1 MKRWFGVFFVL
12 VFLSSLTFAQGGVKK
27 TRPLPRYFGKVV
39 IHNYSVQARLAP
51 VGFDHWL
58 HRSKFTCRLCHVDL
72 GFAMTANATDIKAA
86 DNMSGDYCGAC
97 HNGKTKYDG
106 KKIFPACA
114 QQPVAAEQQKTCE
127 RCHSEGK
134 GMTPSEDFS
143 VFVANFPKKR
153 FGNGIDWIEGESM
166 GLLKL
171 VDSLDGVNSKSKL
184 FKNPGDSTIA
194 PQVRGMPDIIFSH
207 DKHGVWNGC
216 ELCHPEVFPSVE
228 KGKAAVYSMNE
239 IFEGKYC
246 GACHGKVAFPMVECQ
261 RCHSK
266 PVASN

>member
-1 MKRWFGVFFVL
+1 MKKWFGVFCVL
-12 VFLSSLTFAQGGVKK
+12 LLLSSLTFAQGVKK
-27 TRPLPRYFGKVV
+27 TRPLPRNFGKVV

-51 VGFDHWL
+51 VAFDHWL
-58 HRSKFTCRLCHVDL
+58 HRAKFTCRLCHVDL

-86 DNMSGDYCGAC
+86 DNMNGDYCGAC
-97 HNGKTKYDG
+97 HNGTTKYDG
-106 KKIFPACA
+106 KRIFPSCA
-114 QQPVAAEQQKTCE
+114 PQPVAGEQQKTCE

-134 GMTPSEDFS
+134 GVNPSENFS
-143 VFVANFPKKR
+143 AFAASFPKKR

-166 GLLKL
+166 GLIKL
-171 VDSLDGVNSKSKL
+171 VDSLDGVSNKSQL
-184 FKNPGDSTIA
+184 FKNPSDSVIK
-194 PQVRGMPDIIFSH
+194 PQVNGMPDIIFSH

-228 KGKAAVYSMNE
+228 KDKAAVYSMNE

-246 GACHGKVAFPMVECQ
+246 GACHGKVAFPMVQCE

-266 PVASN
+266 PVATR